1 MIFEFQLRELERW
14 KFFLNFTYRER
25 YEIAIMDSL
34 TDNSVF
40 PNNLS
45 ERRIILFSLKLAF
58 LIVKIVSTVIIFVVE
73 NANIVFNGFNLR
85 FKGN

>member
-1 MIFEFQLRELERW
+1 MA
-14 KFFLNFTYRER
+14 KVC
-25 YEIAIMDSL
+25 L
-34 TDNSVF
+34 TENSVI
-40 PNNLS
+40 PNNPS
-45 ERRIILFSLKLAF
+45 KRRITFFSLKLAF